1 MKKKIAYIAPEVK
14 AYQIELEQGIA
25 AGSATARP
33 EDSNGQV
40 NEQWGLGDNDSR
52 TIDW

>member
-1 MKKKIAYIAPEVK
+1 MKKKMAYIAPEVRT
-14 AYQIELEQGIA
+14 YLIELEQGIA

-33 EDSNGQV
+33 ENSNGEV
-40 NEQWGLGDNDSR
+40 KDQWDLGDNDNR

>member
-14 AYQIELEQGIA
+14 VQFIELEQGIA
-25 AGSATARP
+25 AGSAYARP
-33 EDSNGQV
+33 EDSNGKV
-40 NEQWGLGDNDSR
+40 GEEWGLGDNDNR

>member
-1 MKKKIAYIAPEVK
+1 MKKKIVYIAPEVK
-14 AYQIELEQGIA
+14 VQMIELEQGIA
-25 AGSATARP
+25 AGSACARP

-40 NEQWGLGDNDSR
+40 GEQWGLGDNDNR

>member
-1 MKKKIAYIAPEVK
+1 MKKKMAYIVPQVK
-14 AYQIELEQGIA
+14 VQLIELEQGIA

-40 NEQWGLGDNDSR
+40 NEQWGLGDNDNR

>member
-1 MKKKIAYIAPEVK
+1 MKKKMAYTAPLVK
-14 AYQIELEQGIA
+14 VQLIELEQGIA

-40 NEQWGLGDNDSR
+40 NEQWGLGDNDNR